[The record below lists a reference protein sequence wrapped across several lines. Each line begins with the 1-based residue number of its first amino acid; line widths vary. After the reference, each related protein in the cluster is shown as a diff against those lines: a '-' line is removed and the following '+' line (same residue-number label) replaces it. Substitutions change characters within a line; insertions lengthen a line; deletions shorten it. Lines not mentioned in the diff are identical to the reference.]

1 MLPTCHVTHG
11 PVAQASA
18 SSASGQVAVNKVCVP
33 PPLHSLFTN
42 PFPVLNI
49 AQAAIAANRAALYGL
64 EGTVLE
70 NKTRA

>member
-1 MLPTCHVTHG
+1 M
-11 PVAQASA
+11 
-18 SSASGQVAVNKVCVP
+18 

-49 AQAAIAANRAALYGL
+49 VQAAIAANRAALYGL